1 MRQRLA
7 SVISASGV
15 CWVVSR
21 LLHGCIAHSL
31 QTRDINVSVRYRLT
45 QLSFLVCLQPRIY
58 LFVIFC
64 FIQIM
69 APTKKKKV
77 TCRSDMPRARPK
89 RPTPAR
95 GKQTMACYLCLG
107 QWHTTVG
114 LEARSASNKQLM
126 SYSSTQEVQ
135 CIGPP
140 TTINQRIALTLIFSF
155 LS

>member
-21 LLHGCIAHSL
+21 LLHGCIAHSF

-95 GKQTMACYLCLG
+95 GKQTMLPVSRAVAHNG
-107 QWHTTVG
+107 G
-114 LEARSASNKQLM
+114 
-126 SYSSTQEVQ
+126 
-135 CIGPP
+135 IGG
-140 TTINQRIALTLIFSF
+140 TISIQQTINVIQQHPRGTVHRPADYY
-155 LS
+155 